1 MKSVDIDG
9 VTISVEN
16 TDRYS
21 TDNRSIFEW
30 TIQIEGETYSAAD
43 LKSGCWFAPTEAE
56 MLEALLSFLGAAAES
71 YRYDGMEG
79 ENSHLFDEPV
89 VKWASEHE
97 DGIGY
102 EQSKLQDELDK
113 ECEERTYA
121 ETARQTAYDW
131 HGGQDSALYAFA
143 SSGMVKSKGAL
154 IAEIQRC
161 FSVGNN
167 EDKKLLAELLEFV
180 DNLGAAEFDK
190 TFKAWLAP
198 WSKEWN
204 GE

>member
-43 LKSGCWFAPTEAE
+43 LKSGCGAEPSETE
-56 MLEALLSFLGAAAES
+56 MLETLLSYLGAAAES

-97 DGIGY
+97 GGIGY
-102 EQSKLQDELDK
+102 EQSKLQDELDN
-113 ECEERTYA
+113 EHQERAYA
-121 ETARQTAYDW
+121 EEVRKVAYGW
-131 HGGQDSALYAFA
+131 HGGQGSALYAFA
-143 SSGMVKSKGAL
+143 SSGMC
-154 IAEIQRC
+154 ED
-161 FSVGNN
+161 VG
-167 EDKKLLAELLEFV
+167 ELLSEI
-180 DNLGAAEFDK
+180 DNCLALADDEEQSDLEALREMVVELKDGLSHE
-190 TFKAWLAP
+190 WQNVLAP
-198 WSKEWN
+198 WFDNWK
-204 GE
+204 GA